1 MANMSYCMFENT
13 YNDLDQ
19 CYEAL
24 ADALDEGSLRE
35 FLDNMSAEER
45 WAFKRMRSL
54 VNDMVEAYDHVAGV
68 AVKYGVD
75 LR

>member
-24 ADALDEGSLRE
+24 AEAINEGSLRE

-54 VNDMVEAYDHVAGV
+54 VNDMVEAYDHVADA

>member
-13 YNDLDQ
+13 YSDLDQ

-35 FLDNMSAEER
+35 FLDNMTTEER

-54 VNDMVEAYDHVAGV
+54 VNDMVEAYDHVADA